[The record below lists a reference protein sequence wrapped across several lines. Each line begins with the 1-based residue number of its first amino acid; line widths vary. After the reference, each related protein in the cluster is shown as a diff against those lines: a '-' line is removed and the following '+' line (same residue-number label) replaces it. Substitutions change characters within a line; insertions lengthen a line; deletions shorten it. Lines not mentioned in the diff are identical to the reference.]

1 MSVNDNNGA
10 NPVMKFK
17 RTAEAEND
25 LLSIWRY
32 IAEDNQQAATRL
44 ILSID
49 KKCGLLAENPK
60 LGAARPDIAPEVRY
74 LTVGN
79 YLILYRE
86 LSNSVEVVRVLHG
99 ARNLEAIF
107 HKDVW
112 SF

>member
-1 MSVNDNNGA
+1 MICCLSGDILQRTTS
-10 NPVMKFK
+10 K
-17 RTAEAEND
+17 RLRD
-25 LLSIWRY
+25 LSFPSI
-32 IAEDNQQAATRL
+32 
-44 ILSID
+44 

-86 LSNSVEVVRVLHG
+86 LSNSVEIVRVLHG

-107 HKDVW
+107 HKDD
-112 SF
+112 

>member
-10 NPVMKFK
+10 NSVMKFK

-49 KKCGLLAENPK
+49 KKMWASGQESKAWCSKARYCAGSALFNGRK
-60 LGAARPDIAPEVRY
+60 LPYFVP
-74 LTVGN
+74 
-79 YLILYRE
+79 
-86 LSNSVEVVRVLHG
+86 
-99 ARNLEAIF
+99 
-107 HKDVW
+107 
-112 SF
+112 